1 MWKDILQKAP
11 FGMGKKNN
19 ASKGMDSFRAGQGE
33 QRATQIHGVL
43 NEILRIFKDDPDFKR
58 VGQFG
63 IKVLSKD
70 VTGTG
75 TKRDLMYDMNSFG
88 MDIDE
93 IITEATSYLGKLGF
107 TVESQQGSNRI
118 LVKK

>member
-1 MWKDILQKAP
+1 MSWKEILQKAP
-11 FGMGKKNN
+11 FGMGKRNKPSGSDPTKEARLQDIRLHINRIID
-19 ASKGMDSFRAGQGE
+19 MFR
-33 QRATQIHGVL
+33 
-43 NEILRIFKDDPDFKR
+43 KDPDFQR

-63 IKVLSKD
+63 IKVLSND
-70 VTGTG
+70 VTGSG
-75 TKRDLMYDMNSFG
+75 NKRDLMYDMNSFG